1 LELEF
6 QHMNLGVW
14 NMEHSSF
21 PGKNF
26 QSTYKRHWPHGF
38 SKAKDPRKTSNNN
51 TFQALY
57 N

>member
-14 NMEHSSF
+14 NMEHNSF

-38 SKAKDPRKTSNNN
+38 RKAKDPRKTSNNN